1 MQFSV
6 LMSVYYKDNPQWLK
20 EAVDSVMNNTI
31 KPNEILIGIDGPI
44 PEELQVK
51 LKELSNEYK
60 QIQLVYFKENRGR
73 GALLHDTLPMTK
85 YPLVAIMDSD
95 DICYNNR
102 FEKQL
107 LVFQQEK
114 DLDILGAFIEE
125 FDEDI
130 KKIVSVRKVPL
141 IDKDIK
147 KFIKTRNPINQVT
160 VMFKREKILGIGGY
174 PSNMRVGEDYLLW
187 VRAIIKDLK
196 IKNLSD
202 ILVKVRV
209 NSDMF
214 ARRGGYSFYKANKD
228 FLKEMLKMKMIN
240 YPCYLFNI
248 YSRFI
253 IQVLMPNKMRELFY
267 KKVLR

>member
-1 MQFSV
+1 MEFSV

-31 KPNEILIGIDGPI
+31 KPNEILIGIDGQI
-44 PEELQVK
+44 PQELEEKLQQ
-51 LKELSNEYK
+51 LCNEYG
-60 QIQLVYFKENRGR
+60 QIKLAYFKENRGR
-73 GALLHDTLPMTK
+73 GALLHDTLPMTN

-95 DICYNNR
+95 DICYSDR

-107 LVFQQEK
+107 SVFKQEK

-125 FDEDI
+125 FDEDT

-141 IDKDIK
+141 EEDDIK
-147 KFIKTRNPINQVT
+147 KYIKTRNPINQVT
-160 VMFKREKILGIGGY
+160 VMFKKECILKIGGY

-187 VRAIIKDLK
+187 VRAIVNNLK
-196 IKNLSD
+196 LKNLSD
-202 ILVKVRV
+202 VLVKVRI

-228 FLKEMLKMKMIN
+228 FLKEMLKLKIIN
-240 YPCYLFNI
+240 YPFYLYNI
-248 YSRFI
+248 YIRFVV
-253 IQVLMPNKMRELFY
+253 QVLMPNSMRTLFY
-267 KKVLR
+267 KKFLR